1 MPSQVDPRENAQ
13 RLREQV
19 RKLRAEALRAGDAET
34 RRRLLLQSRET
45 IAEAERACEAI
56 KAANFEGTHRN
67 GGALL
72 LCGDDHAAKE
82 RVGGPLDRIDIVG

>member
-45 IAEAERACEAI
+45 IAEAERAEL
-56 KAANFEGTHRN
+56 AAEEE
-67 GGALL
+67 LL
-72 LCGDDHAAKE
+72 L
-82 RVGGPLDRIDIVG
+82 VLTLDAFDGRR